1 MACVRVC
8 TVCVCKQDPEVCQCC
23 EGAFSLRAAG
33 GSAGL
38 FEPHGFTQPACKVDL
53 VHFWSFD
60 ERMTLFKK

>member
-1 MACVRVC
+1 MMACVRVC

-53 VHFWSFD
+53 VHF
-60 ERMTLFKK
+60 